1 MTIKSFTFNPFQT
14 NCFICH
20 ENGEAVIVDP
30 SCAHADEVQQVLK
43 YIESES
49 LEVKHLLLTHGHIDH
64 IFGCKAMV
72 EAFGMKFK
80 MHASDAPLLEEAPAH
95 ARMFGTTIDAPPAPE
110 TFLQEGDTVE
120 FGDTIWSIL
129 HTPGHSPGSICFVD
143 EMNGYVI
150 AGDVL
155 FYNSIGRTDLWQ
167 GSLPTLMRSIF
178 QKLMTMED
186 DVQVYPG
193 HGPATTI
200 GRERAFNP
208 FLIEYGDASAE

>member
-1 MTIKSFTFNPFQT
+1 MTVKSFTFNPFQT

-30 SCAHADEVQQVLK
+30 SCARPDEVAQVLQ

-72 EAFGMKFK
+72 EAYGMTFK
-80 MHASDAPLLEEAPAH
+80 MHAEDAPLLEQAPAH
-95 ARMFGTTIDAPPAPE
+95 AQMFGTSIEMPPAPGA
-110 TFLQEGDTVE
+110 FLQEGDTIS
-120 FGDTIWSIL
+120 FGDTTWSIL

-143 EMNGYVI
+143 EKHGFVI

-155 FYNSIGRTDLWQ
+155 FYDSIGRTDLWM

-178 QKLMTMED
+178 QKLMTMAD
-186 DVQVYPG
+186 DAEVYPG

-200 GRERAFNP
+200 GRERISNP
-208 FLIEYGDASAE
+208 FLIEYGDVSLE